1 MPKKPKSDRME
12 SDDELKDRKDE
23 SGRAGS
29 ATDYSQ
35 APDAATVINGRT
47 QKYLGELGLIALIT
61 FLSAFVPLST
71 DLYLPAL
78 PGIANYFGVSADLAN
93 LTLILFF
100 VFFSAGTLF
109 WGPLSD
115 KHARRPVLLIG
126 LFIYSAAS
134 LGCAG
139 SWDIHHLIAFR
150 ILQAIG
156 GGGAVAV
163 ATAMIRDVYDS
174 KSREPILAM
183 VQSMVLISPAAA
195 PVLGALLLKFMSWR
209 GLFLALAFIGLLAL
223 AGSIALQET
232 IDKRYTGSMLQ
243 AMGRLCKVARNPG
256 FSSLIILFS
265 LPSVSALAFIA
276 SSSYIYINGFGL
288 SAQVYSYY
296 YAINAI
302 GMIFGPMLYM
312 RVSRKHHRRSIII
325 ACFAAISASGLLI
338 SFFGGFQP
346 WILTTVLLPATICGN
361 CVRTPGAN
369 LMLEQQKEDTGS
381 AAALMSCFGIFMG
394 SIGMT
399 IISLN
404 WSNTILVLGIIN
416 ILTGL
421 TCEALWLRISQK
433 PYVMQVPERYIA
445 AASR

>member
-1 MPKKPKSDRME
+1 MTTPSFAR
-12 SDDELKDRKDE
+12 R
-23 SGRAGS
+23 
-29 ATDYSQ
+29 
-35 APDAATVINGRT
+35 
-47 QKYLGELGLIALIT
+47 QKYLGEKGLIALIT
-61 FLSAFVPLST
+61 LLSAFVPLST

-78 PGIANYFGVSADLAN
+78 PGMVLYFNVSAEMVN

-100 VFFSAGTLF
+100 VFFSAGTLL

-115 KHARRPVLLIG
+115 KYGRKPVLLIG
-126 LFIYSAAS
+126 LSIYSAAS
-134 LGCAG
+134 LACAG

-150 ILQAIG
+150 VLQAIG
-156 GGGAVAV
+156 GSGAFAV
-163 ATAMIRDVYDS
+163 STAMIKDVYDS
-174 KSREPILAM
+174 KSREPLLAM

-209 GLFLALAFIGLLAL
+209 GVFLALAFIGLLAL

-243 AMGRLCKVARNPG
+243 ALGRLYKVARNPG
-256 FSSLIILFS
+256 FSSLLTLFS
-265 LPSVSALAFIA
+265 LLSISTMAFIA

-296 YAINAI
+296 FAINAI
-302 GMIFGPMLYM
+302 GLIFGPMLYM
-312 RVSRKHHRRSIII
+312 RVSRKYHRRSIII
-325 ACFAAISASGLLI
+325 ACFAVISASGLLI

-346 WILTTVLLPATICGN
+346 WILTIVLLPATICASG
-361 CVRTPGAN
+361 VRTPGAN

-381 AAALMSCFGIFMG
+381 AAALMGCFGIFMG

-404 WSNTILVLGIIN
+404 WSNTILVLGIMN

-421 TCEALWLRISQK
+421 TCEALWVRISQK

-445 AASR
+445 GTSR

>member
-1 MPKKPKSDRME
+1 M
-12 SDDELKDRKDE
+12 
-23 SGRAGS
+23 
-29 ATDYSQ
+29 T
-35 APDAATVINGRT
+35 APSVARR
-47 QKYLGELGLIALIT
+47 QKYLGEMGLIALIT

-78 PGIANYFGVSADLAN
+78 PGIADYFGVSADLSN

-100 VFFSAGTLF
+100 VFFSVGTLF

-115 KHARRPVLLIG
+115 KHGRRPILLIG
-126 LFIYSAAS
+126 LSIYSAAS

-209 GLFLALAFIGLLAL
+209 ELFLVLACIGLLAL

-232 IDKRYTGSMLQ
+232 ITKCNTSSMLQ
-243 AMGRLCKVARNPG
+243 ALCRLCRVAGNPG
-256 FSSLIILFS
+256 FSSLLILFS
-265 LPSVSALAFIA
+265 LPSMSALAFIA

-302 GMIFGPMLYM
+302 AMIFGPMLYM
-312 RVSRKHHRRSIII
+312 RVSRKCHRRSIII
-325 ACFAAISASGLLI
+325 VCFAAISASGLLI
-338 SFFGGFQP
+338 SFVGGFQP
-346 WILTTVLLPATICGN
+346 WILTIVLLPATICGN

-369 LMLEQQKEDTGS
+369 LMLEQQREDTGS
-381 AAALMSCFGIFMG
+381 AAALMSFSSIFIG

-404 WSNTILVLGIIN
+404 WSNTILVLGIMN
-416 ILTGL
+416 ILIGL
-421 TCEALWLRISQK
+421 VCEALWLRISQK

>member
-1 MPKKPKSDRME
+1 M
-12 SDDELKDRKDE
+12 
-23 SGRAGS
+23 
-29 ATDYSQ
+29 T
-35 APDAATVINGRT
+35 APSLARR
-47 QKYLGELGLIALIT
+47 QKYLGERGMIALIT

-78 PGIANYFGVSADLAN
+78 PGMALYFKVSADLAN

-100 VFFSAGTLF
+100 VFFGAGTLL

-115 KHARRPVLLIG
+115 KYGRKPVLLIG
-126 LFIYSAAS
+126 LSIYSAAS
-134 LGCAG
+134 LACAG
-139 SWDIHHLIAFR
+139 SWDIYHLIAFR

-156 GGGAVAV
+156 GSGAFAV
-163 ATAMIRDVYDS
+163 ATAMIKDVYDS

-209 GLFLALAFIGLLAL
+209 EVFLVLAFIGLLAL

-243 AMGRLCKVARNPG
+243 ALGRLYKVARNPG
-256 FSSLIILFS
+256 FSSLLALFS
-265 LPSVSALAFIA
+265 LLSVSTMAFVA
-276 SSSYIYINGFGL
+276 TSSYIYINGFGL

-296 YAINAI
+296 FAINAI

-312 RVSRKHHRRSIII
+312 RVSRKYRRRSIILV
-325 ACFAAISASGLLI
+325 CFAMISASGLLI
-338 SFFGGFQP
+338 SFFGGFEP
-346 WILTTVLLPATICGN
+346 WILTVVLLPATICAS

-404 WSNTILVLGIIN
+404 WSNTILVLGMMN
-416 ILTGL
+416 ILIGL
-421 TCEALWLRISQK
+421 VCEALWLRISQK
-433 PYVMQVPERYIA
+433 PYVVQVPERYIA
-445 AASR
+445 AISR

>member
-1 MPKKPKSDRME
+1 MTTPSLAR
-12 SDDELKDRKDE
+12 R
-23 SGRAGS
+23 
-29 ATDYSQ
+29 
-35 APDAATVINGRT
+35 
-47 QKYLGELGLIALIT
+47 QKYLGEKGLIALIT

-78 PGIANYFGVSADLAN
+78 PGMALYFKVSADLAN

-100 VFFSAGTLF
+100 VFFGAGTLL

-115 KHARRPVLLIG
+115 KYGRKPVLLIG
-126 LFIYSAAS
+126 LSIYSAAS
-134 LGCAG
+134 LACAG
-139 SWDIHHLIAFR
+139 SWDIYQLIAFR

-156 GGGAVAV
+156 GSGAFAV
-163 ATAMIRDVYDS
+163 ATAMIKDVYDS

-209 GLFLALAFIGLLAL
+209 EVFLVLAFIGLLAL

-243 AMGRLCKVARNPG
+243 ALGRLYKVARNPG
-256 FSSLIILFS
+256 FSSLLALFS
-265 LPSVSALAFIA
+265 LVSISTMAFVA

-296 YAINAI
+296 FAINAI
-302 GMIFGPMLYM
+302 GMIFGPMIYM
-312 RVSRKHHRRSIII
+312 RVSRKYRRRSIILV
-325 ACFAAISASGLLI
+325 CFAMISASGLLI

-346 WILTTVLLPATICGN
+346 WILTVVLLPATICAS

-404 WSNTILVLGIIN
+404 WSNTILVLGMMN
-416 ILTGL
+416 ILIGL
-421 TCEALWLRISQK
+421 VCEALWLRISQK
-433 PYVMQVPERYIA
+433 PYVVQVPERYIA